1 MGVLESIHNEGRY
14 CHRSLPCSR
23 LRALL
28 LQEGIVDP
36 PCQRWR
42 QDCGRHR
49 CLPWRV
55 PPPDHAHPRSR
66 WFPDVRR
73 LHCGLQTRS
82 SPLDTAVTACP
93 LPSSELR
100 WAATTCTRTIRTS
113 NPSPW
118 PRSGST
124 RTTTAS
130 TSTTTSAC
138 SLLMEPSA
146 WEPTLAPS
154 APPTA
159 WRSTTRARSA
169 P

>member
-1 MGVLESIHNEGRY
+1 MGVLQSIHNEGRY

-28 LQEGIVDP
+28 LQEGVVDP
-36 PCQRWR
+36 PGQRWR

-49 CLPWRV
+49 CLPWGV

-66 WFPDVRR
+66 WFPDVRW
-73 LHCGLQTRS
+73 LHCRLQQGHH
-82 SPLDTAVTACP
+82 LDTAVTACP
-93 LPSSELR
+93 PTNLESR

-113 NPSPW
+113 NPSLW

-146 WEPTLAPS
+146 WEPTLVPS
-154 APPTA
+154 ASPTA
-159 WRSTTRARSA
+159 CRSTTRARSA